1 MGYKIG
7 FVGNSLQ
14 TMCNFRAGVM
24 TELVQMGY
32 EVVIIAPKDSDITFL
47 KQNQIRLIPI
57 EMDCKGMNPFADI
70 QFARTLKRIYKK
82 EKFNFLF
89 HYTIKPVVYGSW
101 AARKTKTLQISV
113 ITGLGYTII
122 RKGWITRVAKFLYR
136 LSLRTA
142 NEVWFLNQE
151 DKTLFVEQ
159 SLLSPFKARLIYG
172 EGVDVAKY
180 KSQSDLLSIPFTFL
194 FIGRVL
200 WDKGVGEFVKAAQVV
215 KKQHPKVQFHILGQL
230 GANNP
235 ACVSIQQMEEWE
247 QTRTVKYL
255 GETSN
260 VLPYIENAT
269 CVVLPSYREGVSRVL
284 LEAAS
289 MERPI
294 IASNVPGCREIVI
307 EGYNGFLCEAQ
318 DTNSLIACMMHMLSI
333 SQVELEAFG
342 KNGRTHVIKHFDEQ
356 KTIALYKRKLQE
368 HFLVENHESC

>member
-1 MGYKIG
+1 M
-7 FVGNSLQ
+7 
-14 TMCNFRAGVM
+14 
-24 TELVQMGY
+24 
-32 EVVIIAPKDSDITFL
+32 
-47 KQNQIRLIPI
+47 
-57 EMDCKGMNPFADI
+57 
-70 QFARTLKRIYKK
+70 
-82 EKFNFLF
+82 
-89 HYTIKPVVYGSW
+89 
-101 AARKTKTLQISV
+101 
-113 ITGLGYTII
+113 
-122 RKGWITRVAKFLYR
+122 AKFLYR

-368 HFLVENHESC
+368 YLLTENHESC